1 MSFKPAQTESS
12 GSEGGYEKIDYNA
25 LNMQVKGGNR
35 PARIGLIVDLGV
47 QNREDLEMEYKP
59 DEHKDLTPFERDG
72 KQYVTIPRKPA
83 QEIAM
88 FADLTSDVVDYGDIG
103 KQSYRL
109 LMNKSYMGNIQG
121 ISFSGCYSF
130 DKQGQI
136 LKDKGF
142 TFHSNSIITKTAKAT
157 CQEQII
163 SGSGDDNMDVAQLL
177 GKPLMVQV
185 DKTEKDG
192 GKCYINFKGVAQ
204 VPMIPS
210 DPSDPDSEEVMMT
223 IKEATQPAML
233 ITFDTINEENK
244 KYLNGMVVNKIKQA
258 TNYVGSKMQEVL
270 EGSVTTAPP
279 QQATSAPTTAKVANT
294 PADAFDDFDEDI
306 PF

>member
-1 MSFKPAQTESS
+1 MSFKPAQTEPN
-12 GSEGGYEKIDYNA
+12 GGEGGYEKIDYNA

-88 FADLTSDVVDYGDIG
+88 FADLTSDVVDYGEIG

-163 SGSGDDNMDVAQLL
+163 SGSGDDNMDVSQLL

-210 DPSDPDSEEVMMT
+210 DPTDPDSEEVMMT

-258 TNYVGSKMQEVL
+258 TNYVGSKMQEVI
-270 EGSVTTAPP
+270 EGTVATTTTPAQQTPP
-279 QQATSAPTTAKVANT
+279 AAKVANT
-294 PADAFDDFDEDI
+294 PADEFDDFDDDI